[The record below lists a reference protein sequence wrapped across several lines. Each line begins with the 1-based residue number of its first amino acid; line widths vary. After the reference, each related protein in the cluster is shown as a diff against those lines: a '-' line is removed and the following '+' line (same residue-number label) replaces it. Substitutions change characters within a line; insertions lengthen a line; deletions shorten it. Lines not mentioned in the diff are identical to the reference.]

1 MKEVSVNHLN
11 LSIKGKCIL
20 DDITFSMQSGQ
31 IYGLS
36 GRNGSGK
43 TMLLKCVCGYLK
55 PSSGEVLIDGTRFD
69 NNEKIKQKIG
79 IIIENPGFL
88 EEYTAYYNLKILSTI
103 GKKLTKEEIYAIM
116 AKVGLKGVEKQ
127 KVKKYSLG
135 MKQRLAFAQAI
146 MENQDFLVLDEPTN
160 GIDKDGLQMIR
171 SVLLDMKS
179 KGKIVLLAS
188 HNKEDIQLLC
198 DEIYKIEDGLIL

>member
-20 DDITFSMQSGQ
+20 NDITFSMKSGQ

-171 SVLLDMKS
+171 SVLLDMKA

>member
-20 DDITFSMQSGQ
+20 NDITFSMKSGQ

-103 GKKLTKEEIYAIM
+103 GK
-116 AKVGLKGVEKQ
+116 
-127 KVKKYSLG
+127 
-135 MKQRLAFAQAI
+135 
-146 MENQDFLVLDEPTN
+146 N
-160 GIDKDGLQMIR
+160 
-171 SVLLDMKS
+171 
-179 KGKIVLLAS
+179 
-188 HNKEDIQLLC
+188 
-198 DEIYKIEDGLIL
+198 

>member
-1 MKEVSVNHLN
+1 
-11 LSIKGKCIL
+11 
-20 DDITFSMQSGQ
+20 
-31 IYGLS
+31 
-36 GRNGSGK
+36 
-43 TMLLKCVCGYLK
+43 
-55 PSSGEVLIDGTRFD
+55 
-69 NNEKIKQKIG
+69 
-79 IIIENPGFL
+79 
-88 EEYTAYYNLKILSTI
+88 
-103 GKKLTKEEIYAIM
+103 M